1 MINICARAWHIDY
14 PTRAVALYSAAQ
26 SADALVDFP
35 LDTALKKSTPVN
47 IIASEKLFHLCK
59 QMVEDGNLD
68 WDEKPYGQL
77 KIKMNG

>member
-1 MINICARAWHIDY
+1 MCKSLAHRL

-59 QMVEDGNLD
+59 QMVEDRTWIGMKNH
-68 WDEKPYGQL
+68 
-77 KIKMNG
+77 MVN

>member
-68 WDEKPYGQL
+68 WDENH
-77 KIKMNG
+77 MVN